1 MMKKVLF
8 TFILS
13 VTFCVV
19 QGSHPDFADEQKQA
33 GFVALYR
40 QYLDSFSEDEELDF
54 LEGFKRGVTLGAF
67 KTIVSHLNI
76 EFSLQQ
82 MRDIYDRTGFIQ
94 FRAIDFNLRTLV
106 IGCGNRPFS
115 YFAGYQRELVFDE
128 LYSNAHAHRGAIT
141 VDPDPKNNPTIV
153 AFFGVRPLSVCAEN
167 SFDKILIEG
176 VSIPAL
182 LELEHFV
189 SDLKRL
195 LTENGRLYLEY
206 NDGPFRV
213 SFNGLSAFGRA
224 WNEWDL
230 REGRGPNPLDE
241 MAERNRR
248 LLPTIFKNMID
259 TYGQQEVEGVFG
271 ALLKGV
277 NWVHVDMTWGESFS
291 TISEKAGEHNAL
303 LAPLK
308 SFFGY
313 PPAPFTSAESRLIR
327 LAAMELGVL

>member
-1 MMKKVLF
+1 MKKILF

-13 VTFCVV
+13 VAFCVV

-33 GFVALYR
+33 GFVELYK
-40 QYLDSFSEDEELDF
+40 QYLNSFSEDEGLDF
-54 LEGFKRGVTLGAF
+54 LEGFKRGVTLDAF
-67 KTIVSHLNI
+67 KTIVPHLNI
-76 EFSLQQ
+76 EFSLQG
-82 MRDIYDRTGFIQ
+82 MRDSYGRTGFIK
-94 FRAIDFNLRTLV
+94 FRGIDSNRRTLV

-115 YFAGYQRELVFDE
+115 YFAGYRRELVFDA

-153 AFFGVRPLSVCAEN
+153 AFFGVKPLSICAQN

-182 LELEHFV
+182 LELEHFIT
-189 SDLKRL
+189 DLKRL
-195 LTENGRLYLEY
+195 LSENGRLYLEY

-213 SFNGLSAFGRA
+213 SFDGLLAFGRA

-230 REGRGPNPLDE
+230 REGRAPNPLDE
-241 MAERNRR
+241 VAKRNRR

-259 TYGQQEVEGVFG
+259 AHGQQTAEELFET
-271 ALLKGV
+271 LLQGV
-277 NWVHVDMTWGESFS
+277 NWVHAERTWEETFS
-291 TISEKAGEHNAL
+291 TVSEKVGAHNAF

-313 PPAPFTSAESRLIR
+313 PPTPFTSAESRLIR
-327 LAAMELGVL
+327 LAAMELSVL